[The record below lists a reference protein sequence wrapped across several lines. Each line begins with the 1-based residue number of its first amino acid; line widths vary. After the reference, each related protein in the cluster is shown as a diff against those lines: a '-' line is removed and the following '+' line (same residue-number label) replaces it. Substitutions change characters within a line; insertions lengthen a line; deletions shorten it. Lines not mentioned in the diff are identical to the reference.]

1 MCNLFVMAMRAN
13 LAKQFLRRNAAL
25 VAGLAMVAG
34 IVHRPQDL
42 TPRVLDLP
50 TSKQLMTPTPGN
62 PRPPTACRCRW
73 QSRRIVAGGV
83 FECGYGTFES
93 GYMQSLAVLNVRHGR
108 SEGFSRCTHRW
119 LT

>member
-34 IVHRPQDL
+34 IVHARQDL

-62 PRPPTACRCRW
+62 PRRTNSLPMSLAVSPDRRW
-73 QSRRIVAGGV
+73 VVSLNA
-83 FECGYGTFES
+83 GYGTS
-93 GYMQSLAVLNVRHGR
+93 
-108 SEGFSRCTHRW
+108 SRATCNRW
-119 LT
+119 PCSMCAREK